1 MKPKI
6 ELCPICSIPIV
17 PPRVARSRFYEDTRL
32 CPQCGQEEAIRG
44 ELAPYDHLKTVTDLD
59 HALIDL
65 DSALEQ
71 IHRLQSSVR
80 SLNDKYMALARK
92 NSKMRTNME
101 ALLNEV
107 TRIEHDLIQ
116 VAGSTLSGVDFETL
130 KEALEGTYTTWWD
143 TCYLGLQELP
153 IRKEPHDVSTT

>member
-1 MKPKI
+1 M
-6 ELCPICSIPIV
+6 
-17 PPRVARSRFYEDTRL
+17 
-32 CPQCGQEEAIRG
+32 
-44 ELAPYDHLKTVTDLD
+44 
-59 HALIDL
+59 
-65 DSALEQ
+65 
-71 IHRLQSSVR
+71 R

-107 TRIEHDLIQ
+107 TRIEHDLIR